1 MGDLKNRQ
9 ILMLML
15 LAFLVSLVPLTLV
28 SMPPIAD
35 LPNHLA
41 RIHILRTAGADPVL
55 NQYYVVAWGILPN
68 LVMDWLLVAL
78 DWIPLMAAGSFSVAL
93 TFLLILTGVLL
104 LQHTLLGRLSV
115 IALFAVLL
123 LYNRM
128 LLWGMVNYLM
138 GVGVLLIAFALW
150 VRMRDD
156 APTKRIVVSSLMA
169 LAVFFCHL
177 FPFGIYALSVGAFEL
192 QSLLKKEN
200 RNFKTWRHTI
210 FIGGVQFILPVIAFI
225 FLSPTSGYAQTR
237 LAFGDFSRKL
247 VTVPF
252 MTFNNYNLLLD
263 LASLAL
269 VSALVGFLLL
279 RSIIKIRQE
288 MWGVIGLLS
297 AVHFLMPQ
305 YLMSSPGADLR
316 TFFPLLFIAIA
327 AVELKKGSKMAI
339 NIAIGVF
346 GLLFVGRTL
355 VVADHWQ
362 RADTEILPE
371 YRELIASLPVG
382 ARVGTYFYLSDNKWF
397 VDPPHQHYVTLA
409 IVEKSAFV
417 PSLFAHP
424 GQQPVHYTPSAQK
437 TAVIAPS
444 IMVSPSLQQQD
455 VPASSKTS
463 NFWFCRFENIDFLM
477 LSNAPKKSLDL
488 PEFLVPTLQR
498 KHVSLF
504 RVARPLLAEYD
515 LATCPD

>member
-169 LAVFFCHL
+169 LAVFFA
-177 FPFGIYALSVGAFEL
+177 IS
-192 QSLLKKEN
+192 
-200 RNFKTWRHTI
+200 
-210 FIGGVQFILPVIAFI
+210 
-225 FLSPTSGYAQTR
+225 FLWYLR
-237 LAFGDFSRKL
+237 AFGWCL
-247 VTVPF
+247 
-252 MTFNNYNLLLD
+252 
-263 LASLAL
+263 
-269 VSALVGFLLL
+269 
-279 RSIIKIRQE
+279 
-288 MWGVIGLLS
+288 
-297 AVHFLMPQ
+297 
-305 YLMSSPGADLR
+305 
-316 TFFPLLFIAIA
+316 
-327 AVELKKGSKMAI
+327 
-339 NIAIGVF
+339 
-346 GLLFVGRTL
+346 
-355 VVADHWQ
+355 
-362 RADTEILPE
+362 
-371 YRELIASLPVG
+371 
-382 ARVGTYFYLSDNKWF
+382 
-397 VDPPHQHYVTLA
+397 
-409 IVEKSAFV
+409 
-417 PSLFAHP
+417 
-424 GQQPVHYTPSAQK
+424 
-437 TAVIAPS
+437 
-444 IMVSPSLQQQD
+444 
-455 VPASSKTS
+455 
-463 NFWFCRFENIDFLM
+463 
-477 LSNAPKKSLDL
+477 
-488 PEFLVPTLQR
+488 
-498 KHVSLF
+498 
-504 RVARPLLAEYD
+504 
-515 LATCPD
+515 